1 MSSSTTPRP
10 VSRPAPPRSM
20 EGRRPTRRPPGR
32 PDRPSVRPVPASR
45 YRRRRLAALLVALL
59 LLVGLGLTGRVLL
72 YDVGLADVET
82 VEVTVA
88 NAGGAPDTSADSIVP
103 VDDVLAAAGVT
114 VDAPLAAVD
123 TGGVARRVAQLP
135 GVESV
140 RVTRNWLHTVA
151 IDITERV
158 AVATVQTARGLA
170 LVDRSGAVYP
180 GPAAPGL
187 PRFTFGAVGPDDPST
202 RAAVAVLAALPD
214 ALRSEIQTVDAT
226 DTAPDAPGQVTLG
239 LAGGRQVRWG
249 SPDRSAEKAAVIVPL
264 LTQPGHVFDVT
275 SPDLPTIRR

>member
-20 EGRRPTRRPPGR
+20 EDRPTRRPPGR
-32 PDRPSVRPVPASR
+32 QPRPAVRPVPASR

-72 YDVGLADVET
+72 YDVGLADVEN
-82 VEVTVA
+82 VQVTVA
-88 NAGGAPDTSADSIVP
+88 NRGGAPDTADDTVVP
-103 VDDVLAAAGVT
+103 VDDVVAAAGVT
-114 VDAPLAAVD
+114 VGAPLAAVD
-123 TGGVARRVAQLP
+123 TAGVANRVAQLP

-140 RVTRNWLHTVA
+140 RVTRNWLHTVT

-158 AVATVQTARGLA
+158 AVATVQTAQGLA

-180 GPAAPGL
+180 GAAAPGL

-202 RAAVAVLAALPD
+202 QAAVAVLAALPD
-214 ALRSEIQTVDAT
+214 SVRTQILTVDAT

-239 LAGGRQVRWG
+239 LSGGRQIRWG
-249 SPDRSAEKAAVIVPL
+249 SPDRSADKAAVIVPL

-275 SPDLPTIRR
+275 SPDLPTIKR